1 MRGKTGQRACAQ
13 GREGNEPVKLRAKF
27 TENPVSGGSGGAVY
41 AHCELRKQKILRYSL
56 EFS

>member
-13 GREGNEPVKLRAKF
+13 GREGNEPGQFRGKF
-27 TENPVSGGSGGAVY
+27 TGNPASGGSGGAVY

-56 EFS
+56 EIS